1 MDMDTDTKRPVP
13 DSADSRAA
21 DPKAVERDQAAWGYS
36 SPYEPRWPATLTIL
50 AALVLYY
57 TLPERLT
64 PGPNWLVPALELVV
78 IVPLNIS
85 APRITPSRLRRQIA
99 LFLFGAISVAN
110 FIALVLLVQELIGR
124 IAPVGH
130 QQLDGPTLIVAAI
143 HIWLTNV
150 IIFGL
155 WYWELDRGGPIE
167 RRKPRHA
174 HPDFL
179 FPQMSVPASAP
190 HWTPGLVDYLYVSL
204 TNSTAFSPTDTPP
217 LTPAAKALMLAQSLV
232 SLLTIALVAARA
244 VNILK

>member
-1 MDMDTDTKRPVP
+1 MDIETKTVVP
-13 DSADSRAA
+13 KAA
-21 DPKAVERDQAAWGYS
+21 DPKEAEHDEAAWGYS
-36 SPYEPRWPATLTIL
+36 STYEPRWPATLTIL
-50 AALVLYY
+50 VALALYY

-64 PGPNWLVPALELVV
+64 PGPNWLVPLLELAV

-85 APRITPSRLRRQIA
+85 APRITPSRLRREIA

-110 FIALVLLVQELIGR
+110 LIALVLLVQELLGR
-124 IAPVGH
+124 IAPAGH

-179 FPQMSVPASAP
+179 FPQMSVPESAP

-204 TNSTAFSPTDTPP
+204 TNATAFSPTDTMP
-217 LTPAAKALMLAQSLV
+217 LTPIAKALMLAQSLV

-244 VNILK
+244 VNILN

>member
-1 MDMDTDTKRPVP
+1 MDSETKGPIP
-13 DSADSRAA
+13 AAA
-21 DPKAVERDQAAWGYS
+21 DPKAAEHDEAAWGYS

-64 PGPNWLVPALELVV
+64 PGPNWVVPALELAV

-85 APRITPSRLRRQIA
+85 APRITPSRLRREIA
-99 LFLFGAISVAN
+99 IVLFGAISVAN
-110 FIALVLLVQELIGR
+110 FIALVLLIQELLGK
-124 IAPVGH
+124 IAPAGH
-130 QQLDGPTLIVAAI
+130 QQLEGRTLIVAAI

-167 RRKPRHA
+167 RRKPRHG

-179 FPQMSVPASAP
+179 FPQMTVPESAL

-204 TNSTAFSPTDTPP
+204 TNATAFSPTDTPP
-217 LTPAAKALMLAQSLV
+217 LTPTAKALMLTQSLV

-244 VNILK
+244 VNILS